1 LDARLRAGREKRK
14 LRYVAQKN
22 GNKSRKVVVV
32 VERREIG
39 SKRKEMIFLVLN
51 NDDCKT
57 IQ

>member
-22 GNKSRKVVVV
+22 GNKSRKVVV
-32 VERREIG
+32 ERREIG

>member
-1 LDARLRAGREKRK
+1 LDARLSTGREKRK
-14 LRYVAQKN
+14 LRYVTQKN
-22 GNKSRKVVVV
+22 GNKSRKVVV

>member
-1 LDARLRAGREKRK
+1 MDARLRAGREKRK

-32 VERREIG
+32 ERREIG